1 MHDVLKFRTNR
12 RSFLAGILFNKQR
25 WLVRANPR
33 QVEIRYGRLSRE
45 TSSNH
50 RASGRDRPTRQ
61 HHVNKVSR
69 GSANDR
75 CSLEVEIDAH
85 AADIGGE
92 IGAMGADVC
101 GEGNGRTE
109 GHEIGACVSHA
120 AKISAQ
126 EFALH

>member
-1 MHDVLKFRTNR
+1 M
-12 RSFLAGILFNKQR
+12 S
-25 WLVRANPR
+25 LVRKRLTLHRGLFSNR
-33 QVEIRYGRLSRE
+33 ERLS
-45 TSSNH
+45 
-50 RASGRDRPTRQ
+50 GFGWDRPTRQ

-85 AADIGGE
+85 AADIRGE
-92 IGAMGADVC
+92 IGAMGPDVC